1 MKNIVL
7 KHGLYATSVVVGIPF
22 LLWVFVPGEPNYD
35 LGEVIGYATMI
46 LCMAFVFLGIR
57 EHRDHQLQGVISFW
71 QALKLGM
78 SIALI
83 PSLAFGIYDLL
94 YVAYL
99 DPDFYDAYY
108 SQYIAELKSS
118 LTEDDFEKAL
128 AEIEAQEEIFTN
140 PVLQFL
146 VMFLTVFLIGFV
158 VSLLSSLVLKRS
170 ATA

>member
-7 KHGLYATSVVVGIPF
+7 KHGLYATSVVVGIP
-22 LLWVFVPGEPNYD
+22 LLVWVFTPGEPNYD
-35 LGEVIGYATMI
+35 LGEIIGYATMI

-57 EHRDHQLQGVISFW
+57 EHRDHQLNGTISFW

-108 SQYIAELKSS
+108 SQYVADLKSS
-118 LTEDDFEKAL
+118 LSQDDFEKAL
-128 AEIEAQEEIFTN
+128 TEIEAQKELFTN
-140 PVLQFL
+140 PVMQFL

-158 VSLLSSLVLKRS
+158 VSLLSSLVLKRPVTS
-170 ATA
+170 